1 MLEVSCEIR
10 AGRPFPVRAK
20 WRLDGGA
27 LCLFGPSGAGKSTLL
42 SAIAGFLPLH
52 AGEIRWTGRVMAD
65 ARRQT
70 PPWRRRFAYVEQQ
83 ANLFSHLTV
92 RQNILYGTKHGRRNA
107 AMDIVDML
115 ELGRHLDRRPRDLS
129 GGQRQRVALA
139 RALAS
144 DPVLL
149 LLDEPFSALDIAAR
163 EHLMDVLGTFIR
175 DRNLPTVLVSH
186 QFTDVQRFGDSVAVM
201 DRGSVVR
208 TGGPRDVFA
217 RPQTRRVAEMVGYR
231 HFLQLSADALA
242 AVHPDRVRFG
252 AHPELGPVYEGRVR
266 RVYPYEGRMR
276 ALVEL
281 NAGEAT
287 EAAEAAYATEAPNM
301 IEAALPDS
309 GLAAGDCVRLT
320 LIDPPRLAAGAGDM

>member
-10 AGRPFPVRAK
+10 AGRPFPVRAT
-20 WRLDGGA
+20 WRLDGGT

-42 SAIAGFLPLH
+42 SAVAGFLPLH
-52 AGEIRWTGRVMAD
+52 AGEIRWAGRVMAD
-65 ARRQT
+65 ATRQT

-83 ANLFSHLTV
+83 ANLFNHLTV
-92 RQNILYGTKHGRRNA
+92 RQNILYGTERGRRNA

-163 EHLMDVLGTFIR
+163 EHLLDMLGVFVR
-175 DRNLPTVLVSH
+175 DKNLPAVLVSH
-186 QFTDVQRFGDSVAVM
+186 QFTDVQRFGDMVVVM
-201 DRGSVVR
+201 DKGGVVR
-208 TGGPRDVFA
+208 TGRPRDVFA
-217 RPQTRRVAEMVGYR
+217 RPQTRRIAELVGYR
-231 HFLQLSADALA
+231 YFVRISADALA
-242 AVHPDRVRFG
+242 AVHPDRVRLG

-266 RVYPYEGRMR
+266 RVYPYEGRVR

-281 NAGEAT
+281 DAEEAPSVT
-287 EAAEAAYATEAPNM
+287 EA
-301 IEAALPDS
+301 IEVALPDS
-309 GLAAGDCVRLT
+309 GLTAGDRVRFT
-320 LIDPPRLAAGAGDM
+320 LIDPPRLAAGSGGT